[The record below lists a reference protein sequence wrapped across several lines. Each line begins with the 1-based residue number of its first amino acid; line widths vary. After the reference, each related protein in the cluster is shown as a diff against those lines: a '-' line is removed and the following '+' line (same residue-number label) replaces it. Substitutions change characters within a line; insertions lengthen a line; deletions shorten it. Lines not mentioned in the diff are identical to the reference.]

1 MDRRGVGGQVM
12 ARKDNK
18 DGELTGRQKAA
29 ILLISMGPD
38 VSANVYRHLSEEEIE
53 KLTLEISGVRKVD
66 SRAKEEVLDEFH
78 QIALAQDYIAQGGIA
93 YAKEILEKALGS
105 DDAANIINRLTSSLQ
120 VKPFDFARKADPAQ
134 ILNFI
139 QNEHPQ
145 TISLVLS
152 YLDPAQAGQILSEL
166 PQDMQ
171 ADVARRIALMDST
184 SPEVINEVEQILE
197 RKLSATVTQDYT
209 NTGGIEAVV
218 EVLNGVDRSTERTI
232 LDALEIQDPELAEE
246 IKKRMFVFE
255 DIVTLDN
262 RAIQRVIRDVDN
274 QDLLLSL
281 KVASDEVKEIVFS
294 NMSKRMVDTFK
305 EEMEFM
311 GPVRLRDVEEA
322 QSRIVAVIR
331 RLEEAGEIVIAR
343 GGGDD
348 IIV

>member
-1 MDRRGVGGQVM
+1 MSAV
-12 ARKDNK
+12 NK
-18 DGELTGRQKAA
+18 NKKEGLTGRQKAA
-29 ILLISMGPD
+29 ILLISLGPD
-38 VSANVYRHLSEEEIE
+38 VSAQVYKFLSEEEIE
-53 KLTLEISGVRKVD
+53 KLTLEIANVRKVE
-66 SRAKEEVLDEFH
+66 SSLKEEILDQFH
-78 QIALAQDYIAQGGIA
+78 QLALAQDYISQGGIG
-93 YAKEILEKALGS
+93 YAKSVLEKALGES
-105 DDAANIINRLTSSLQ
+105 EAMEIINRLTSTLQ
-120 VKPFDFARKADPAQ
+120 VRPFDFARKADPQQ

-145 TISLVLS
+145 TIALILS
-152 YLDPAQAGQILSEL
+152 YLESVQAGQILSEL
-166 PQDMQ
+166 PQEVQ
-171 ADVARRIALMDST
+171 ADVAKRIALMDST
-184 SPEVINEVEQILE
+184 SPEIVNEVESILE
-197 RKLSATVTQDYT
+197 QKLSATVTQDYT
-209 NTGGIEAVV
+209 DAGGIEAVV
-218 EVLNGVDRSTERTI
+218 EVLNSVDRSTERTI

-262 RAIQRVIRDVDN
+262 RSIQRVIRDIEN
-274 QDLLLSL
+274 EDLQLAL
-281 KVASDEVKEIVFS
+281 KVSSEEVKEVIFK
-294 NMSKRMVDTFK
+294 NMSQRMADTFK